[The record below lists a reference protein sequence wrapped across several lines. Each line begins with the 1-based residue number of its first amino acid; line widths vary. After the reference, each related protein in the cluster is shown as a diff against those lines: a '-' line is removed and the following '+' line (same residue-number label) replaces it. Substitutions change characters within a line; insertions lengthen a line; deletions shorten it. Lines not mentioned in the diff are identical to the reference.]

1 MRFSPDGLTLAS
13 AGDDGAVVLW
23 KDQGDRAS
31 SAFGEAPRPAGSVN
45 WRPLMLG
52 GHGCDVYD
60 LCWAPGGERLF
71 SGCVDGSCIVW
82 DVATKKKLQAFSDH
96 EHFVQGVTWD
106 PRDEFLVSMSGDR
119 SARVY
124 RGGGTGRGEYACCH
138 VLTKRL
144 QLPAP
149 NEAAETSAAPLRQK
163 TTELFLDDS
172 VPSFFRRLSWSP
184 DGSFLLLPCGQVG
197 A

>member
-60 LCWAPGGERLF
+60 LCWAPSGERLF
-71 SGCVDGSCIVW
+71 SGCVDQTFPTTRVSRVQLGKIFLHEIYIYGSL
-82 DVATKKKLQAFSDH
+82 ASKKEPYGAF
-96 EHFVQGVTWD
+96 Q
-106 PRDEFLVSMSGDR
+106 
-119 SARVY
+119 
-124 RGGGTGRGEYACCH
+124 
-138 VLTKRL
+138 
-144 QLPAP
+144 
-149 NEAAETSAAPLRQK
+149 
-163 TTELFLDDS
+163 
-172 VPSFFRRLSWSP
+172 
-184 DGSFLLLPCGQVG
+184 
-197 A
+197 